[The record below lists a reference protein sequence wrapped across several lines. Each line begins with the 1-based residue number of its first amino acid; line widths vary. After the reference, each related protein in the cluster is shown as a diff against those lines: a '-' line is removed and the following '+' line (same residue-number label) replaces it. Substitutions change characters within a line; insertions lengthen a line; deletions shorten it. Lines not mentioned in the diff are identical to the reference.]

1 MYLVSA
7 SLNFKDYIEC
17 TLKIFLKWLSKISD
31 PFTSTPKVSKWWH
44 FIYSWRD
51 LTPLLHIHLEITIIY
66 IVNLDAIKASV
77 PKFLNFL
84 GAELNN
90 NWITQFEGITLL
102 LAGNND
108 RNQISKRFIHLPKI
122 RFKII
127 SWIMQKVYFCP
138 EGNIKPSHCKCATF
152 YTKNF
157 YQFFNCSKS
166 L

>member
-31 PFTSTPKVSKWWH
+31 PFASKPKVSNWWH

-51 LTPLLHIHLEITIIY
+51 LTPSLHVHLEYPKKDLVI
-66 IVNLDAIKASV
+66 LDAIKASV

-90 NWITQFEGITLL
+90 KWSTHFEGKNLL
-102 LAGNND
+102 LAENND
-108 RNQISKRFIHLPKI
+108 RNQISKKFIHLPKI

-138 EGNIKPSHCKCATF
+138 EGNTKPSHCNCATF
-152 YTKNF
+152 YTKIF
-157 YQFFNCSKS
+157 Y
-166 L
+166 